1 MKDYSYGFPL
11 SLELGHFY
19 LGQVEEVLVIVS
31 EEGAVLNMSSPSYIH
46 VRGGLLIKCLTV

>member
-11 SLELGHFY
+11 SLELGHCY